1 MTQQKLKQT
10 PLNAEHRRLGARMVD
25 FGGWDMPVQY
35 SGVLD
40 EHKTVRTT
48 VGLFDVSHMGELM
61 LSGRGANDFLQRMV
75 TNDISKIEIGQAQY
89 SAMCNSSGC
98 VIDDIIIYRRGL
110 DSFLICVNASNIE
123 KDEHWL
129 RSHLP
134 ASGVVLENESESYA
148 QIAVQGPKSRDLVQ
162 QFIDINISNL
172 KYYWFAEGKVLGQP
186 SIIARTG
193 YTGELGYEL
202 YVPAESSPKI
212 WAALVEAAQRLGGK
226 PCGLGARDTLRLEM
240 GYLLYGNDMDE
251 TTTALECGLGWVT
264 KLSKGDFIGSQVLVE
279 QKQQG
284 AKKTMVGI
292 QMVDKAIARHGYKIF
307 LLEREEMKSVSFQ
320 VALSL
325 HRSIKIL
332 QWAMFVRTWR
342 KSDRPFTLKFVA
354 IEKRPQSAKNLF
366 IQMALHNFKFRSD
379 FHEQISN

>member
-1 MTQQKLKQT
+1 MTQQKIKQT

-40 EHKTVRTT
+40 EHKTVRTA

-61 LSGRGANDFLQRMV
+61 LSGRGANDFLQKMV
-75 TNDISKIEIGQAQY
+75 TNDISKIDIGQAQY
-89 SAMCNSSGC
+89 SAMCNDSGC
-98 VIDDIIIYRRGL
+98 VIDDVIVYRRGL

-123 KDEHWL
+123 KDEKWL

-134 ASGVVLENESESYA
+134 ASGVVLENDSDAYA
-148 QIAVQGPKSRDLVQ
+148 QIAVQGPKSKELVQ
-162 QFIDINISNL
+162 QFVDISIANL

-202 YVPAESSPKI
+202 YVPADSSPKI
-212 WAALVEAAQRLGGK
+212 WSALVEAAQRVGGK

-264 KLSKGDFIGSQVLVE
+264 KLSKGEFIGSKALQE

-284 AKKTMVGI
+284 LKKSMVGI
-292 QMVDKAIARHGYKIF
+292 RMLDKAIARHGYKIF
-307 LLEREEMKSVSFQ
+307 SASEGGDEIGVVSSGT
-320 VALSL
+320 VAPSL
-325 HRSIKIL
+325 NQNIGMGYI
-332 QWAMFVRTWR
+332 
-342 KSDRPFTLKFVA
+342 
-354 IEKRPQSAKNLF
+354 
-366 IQMALHNFKFRSD
+366 RSD
-379 FHEQISN
+379 LAKIGQTIYVEVRGERKLAEICKKPFYTNGTAQL

>member
-307 LLEREEMKSVSFQ
+307 SAREGGDEIGIVSSGT
-320 VALSL
+320 VAPSL
-325 HRSIKIL
+325 NQNI
-332 QWAMFVRTWR
+332 AMGYV
-342 KSDRPFTLKFVA
+342 
-354 IEKRPQSAKNLF
+354 
-366 IQMALHNFKFRSD
+366 RSD
-379 FHEQISN
+379 LAKIGQTIYVEIRGDRKAAAICKKPFYTNGTAQL